1 LYPELT
7 DPVAI
12 EVNIDSAIRR
22 EICFSEQILV
32 SQIRAAVLAAAETHN
47 ILNGCVGVFVTNDAK
62 IRHINNNYLRHDYPT
77 DVISFAY
84 FRSSLAIEGELIVS
98 VTTAKWEARR
108 LGCSWINEIVLYVIH
123 GTLHLC
129 GMNDLQPN
137 EIVEMRKL
145 EREALNKCGLRDFV
159 KYLKQ

>member
-1 LYPELT
+1 MYHKLT
-7 DPVAI
+7 DPRAI

-22 EICFSEQILV
+22 EICFSEEMLIGQIM
-32 SQIRAAVLAAAETHN
+32 AAVLAAAETLN
-47 ILNGCVGVFVTNDAK
+47 IFNGCVGVFVTNDAK
-62 IRHINNNYLRHDYPT
+62 IRRINNNYLRHDYPT
-77 DVISFAY
+77 DVISFTY
-84 FRSSLAIEGELIVS
+84 FRSNLAIEGELIVS
-98 VTTAKWEARR
+98 VTTAESEASR
-108 LGCSWINEIVLYVIH
+108 LGCSWIDEIVLYVIH

-145 EREALNKCGLRDFV
+145 EQEALKKCGLRDFA